1 MGWRLTF
8 LAAVAIVAVAGVA
21 VAASGGSSGEV
32 TLCARKSDG
41 ALSLAGKGKCGKGEK
56 KLTIAKQGPPG
67 LAGATGSPGAPGT
80 TAPIQ
85 PEAVRLVTTLGSE
98 VEATYCEEHPGVFC
112 WEGPLNWINQGAGAA
127 PIGFQKDAAGYVHLQ
142 GSAAIT
148 GGSGPEPIAIFFL
161 PPGYRPT
168 DGTRI
173 FSAPTCGVVGE
184 VSVTTGGAVKT
195 AAGCAGLDGISFH
208 P

>member
-32 TLCARKSDG
+32 TLCARKGDG
-41 ALSLAGKGKCGKGEK
+41 ALSLAGKAGKCGRGEK

-112 WEGPLNWINQGAGAA
+112 WEGPLNWIDKGAGDA
-127 PIGFQKDAAGYVHLQ
+127 PVGFQKDAAGYVHLQ

-148 GGSGPEPIAIFFL
+148 
-161 PPGYRPT
+161 
-168 DGTRI
+168 
-173 FSAPTCGVVGE
+173 
-184 VSVTTGGAVKT
+184 
-195 AAGCAGLDGISFH
+195 
-208 P
+208 